1 MKYGNPNVSCE
12 SLYVGDANDPNKGS
26 ELTKQVI
33 GKGADIVMHSAN
45 KAGLG
50 IIRACE
56 EEGIKAIGADE
67 WQGAINE
74 EVVFWSALKDITGG
88 VYQAGKSVMD
98 GTFTSGMDIY
108 NIQSGLRLFDD
119 RDYNKLSDD
128 MKKIVDD
135 TVEKMK
141 NGEIEVPSEL
151 E

>member
-1 MKYGNPNVSCE
+1 
-12 SLYVGDANDPNKGS
+12 
-26 ELTKQVI
+26 
-33 GKGADIVMHSAN
+33 
-45 KAGLG
+45 
-50 IIRACE
+50 
-56 EEGIKAIGADE
+56 
-67 WQGAINE
+67 
-74 EVVFWSALKDITGG
+74 
-88 VYQAGKSVMD
+88 MD